1 MKKIIAVLLALLLVA
16 SFAACSKTSNEN
28 KEPEA
33 TTPATKLLAEFKKLA
48 ADEKDPEALAGK
60 LTESEVFTSNEIAT
74 ATMPVEEGLLNGFSN
89 EIKGF
94 TKGAMFAPM
103 IGSMPVIGYVFESED
118 AAALVETLK
127 KNADLRWNICT
138 QADEM
143 VCENVDGLVFF
154 MMAPAS
160 FDEPADDAEPELP
173 EIPDELTPDAGA
185 EIPDDADLG
194 ISIG

>member
-1 MKKIIAVLLALLLVA
+1 MKKILSVLLVLVLAL
-16 SFAACSKTSNEN
+16 SFAACAKTE
-28 KEPEA
+28 KAPEA
-33 TTPATKLLAEFKKLA
+33 TTPATKLLAEFKTLV
-48 ADEKDPEALAGK
+48 ADEKDTEVLAGK
-60 LTESEVFTSNEIAT
+60 LAESEALGELGV
-74 ATMPVEEGLLNGFSN
+74 ATMPVEEGYLNGFSA

-94 TKGAMFAPM
+94 TKGTMFAPM
-103 IGSMPVIGYVFESED
+103 IGSIPVVGYVFETED
-118 AAALVETLK
+118 ADALVTALK
-127 KNADLRWNICT
+127 ENADLRWNICT

-160 FDEPADDAEPELP
+160 FDEPTDDAEPELP

>member
-1 MKKIIAVLLALLLVA
+1 MKKILAILLALMLVF
-16 SFAACSKTSNEN
+16 SFAACSSNNE

-33 TTPATKLLAEFKKLA
+33 TTPAAMLLNEFKTIV
-48 ADEKDPEALAGK
+48 ADEKDTEAIAGK
-60 LTESEVFTSNEIAT
+60 LAESEVFGNDIAV
-74 ATMPVEEGLLNGFSN
+74 ATMPVEEGFLNGFSA

-94 TKGAMFAPM
+94 TKGTMFAPM
-103 IGSMPVIGYVFESED
+103 IGAMPIVGYVFETED
-118 AAALVETLK
+118 AEALKAALKE
-127 KNADLRWNICT
+127 NADLRWNICT

-143 VCENVDGLVFF
+143 VCDNVDGLVFF

-160 FDEPADDAEPELP
+160 FEESNDDAEGGDIDLP

>member
-33 TTPATKLLAEFKKLA
+33 KTPATKLLAEFKKLA

-74 ATMPVEEGLLNGFSN
+74 VTMPVEEGSLNGFSN

-94 TKGAMFAPM
+94 TKGAIFGPA
-103 IGSMPVIGYVFESED
+103 IGTMPIIGYVFESED